1 MSGSG
6 NQRAAETWLKL
17 ELSTYEVCDNSKG
30 DKVVLQTG
38 KKINFPKES
47 DKGYESVIAVTTR
60 NLEEL

>member
-1 MSGSG
+1 M
-6 NQRAAETWLKL
+6 
-17 ELSTYEVCDNSKG
+17 CDNSKG